1 MDFRPTEAQILIAD
15 TMASL
20 VEDHLQRTRPGID
33 GIECADGLWLQLAG
47 MGLLAAEL
55 DEAHGGSGGSFEEL
69 AIVLQG
75 LGRAGGA
82 GAFVPVVVMAT
93 ALIARFGD
101 DSQKAS
107 LSAIASGQGRVV
119 PAGFGSFGNVGAEE
133 DALTAVP
140 SEGGWHLTGRIARV
154 PAGDAADAFIVLAST
169 AAGPTLFQVPADA
182 HGLNVRRVNLY
193 DGTGA
198 ADLRLDGC
206 TVPAQAR
213 LGDEGNARSVIDWA
227 IDRAHAAFANEAI
240 GLMQALCDLTLDH
253 IKTRKQFGQ
262 TLGSF
267 QVVQHRMVD
276 MRIELELARSMAI
289 LATVAAD
296 DPDERRRARDVS
308 AARAAIGKASR
319 IVGQSA
325 IQLHGAIALT
335 RDYPAG
341 AYVKRLTL
349 IERMFGDTDWH
360 VARFARLA

>member
-1 MDFRPTEAQILIAD
+1 
-15 TMASL
+15 
-20 VEDHLQRTRPGID
+20 
-33 GIECADGLWLQLAG
+33 
-47 MGLLAAEL
+47 
-55 DEAHGGSGGSFEEL
+55 
-69 AIVLQG
+69 
-75 LGRAGGA
+75 
-82 GAFVPVVVMAT
+82 
-93 ALIARFGD
+93 
-101 DSQKAS
+101 
-107 LSAIASGQGRVV
+107 VV

-169 AAGPTLFQVPADA
+169 AAGPTLLLVPADA
-182 HGLNVRRVNLY
+182 QGLNVRRVKLY

-213 LGDEGNARSVIDWA
+213 VGDEGNARSVIDWA

-253 IKTRKQFGQ
+253 IKTRQQFGQ

-296 DPDERRRARDVS
+296 DPDELRRARDVS

-341 AYVKRLTL
+341 SYVKRLTL